1 MTFTIQ
7 PERISALEY
16 IDFLKTTD
24 LGRQYPR
31 ERFETRIEK
40 LVQTASISLIARD
53 EAGAIAGVLF
63 GLTDF
68 AYWLFVTDLGV
79 RRDCQRMGLG
89 AQLMRKAHALAG
101 GEKNINVYLAANDDA
116 IAFYE
121 KLGMKKS
128 EDVME
133 YCRAEWTRFEVKKNI
148 RLPHCEKG
156 GLI

>member
-1 MTFTIQ
+1 MAITIQ

-24 LGRQYPR
+24 LGKQYPC

-68 AYWLFVTDLGV
+68 DYWLFVTDLGV

-89 AQLMRKAHALAG
+89 ARLMRKPTRSP
-101 GEKNINVYLAANDDA
+101 AAKK
-116 IAFYE
+116 ISTFISPRTTMR
-121 KLGMKKS
+121 LRSMKS
-128 EDVME
+128 S
-133 YCRAEWTRFEVKKNI
+133 A
-148 RLPHCEKG
+148 
-156 GLI
+156 

>member
-16 IDFLKTTD
+16 IDFLKKTD

-89 AQLMRKAHALAG
+89 ARLMRKAHALAG

-128 EDVME
+128 DDVME
-133 YCRAEWTRFEVKKNI
+133 YCRAEWTRFEVK
-148 RLPHCEKG
+148 
-156 GLI
+156 

>member
-1 MTFTIQ
+1 MKGKARHMAFTIQ
-7 PERISALEY
+7 LERISALEY

-24 LGRQYPR
+24 LGKQYPR

-133 YCRAEWTRFEVKKNI
+133 YCRAEWTRFEVK
-148 RLPHCEKG
+148 
-156 GLI
+156 